1 MKNLTE
7 SNPPRPNEC
16 LLPILMLKIQPNDP
30 KDRLQIPEDTVENWK
45 TNMKNCLPGNLAQKI
60 VYQDMNKRR
69 TIYNLGFRLTGSE
82 EIELLHTCKDIY
94 EGELGMYSCTVPY
107 APLEYVNNNSP
118 PVEETEPP
126 REQRQNTRTRA
137 VAAPSPGA
145 TAEASAPPAAA
156 PTDAPS
162 AGVAPPAAADPAAL
176 AAAAAAAAAAAGAA
190 APAPPAA
197 PAAPAAAAP
206 AVADPAAPAAAAP
219 APPNTVTGESST
231 GNVQQ
236 DARAQLR
243 QMMRS
248 QRGL

>member
-1 MKNLTE
+1 M
-7 SNPPRPNEC
+7 
-16 LLPILMLKIQPNDP
+16 
-30 KDRLQIPEDTVENWK
+30 
-45 TNMKNCLPGNLAQKI
+45 G
-60 VYQDMNKRR
+60 
-69 TIYNLGFRLTGSE
+69 
-82 EIELLHTCKDIY
+82 
-94 EGELGMYSCTVPY
+94 
-107 APLEYVNNNSP
+107 VNNNSP

-137 VAAPSPGA
+137 VAAPSPGE
-145 TAEASAPPAAA
+145 TAETSAPPAAA

-176 AAAAAAAAAAAGAA
+176 AAAAAAAAAA
-190 APAPPAA
+190 
-197 PAAPAAAAP
+197 
-206 AVADPAAPAAAAP
+206 VAPAAPAAAAP

-248 QRGL
+248 QRGHQRPLWLLIICLS